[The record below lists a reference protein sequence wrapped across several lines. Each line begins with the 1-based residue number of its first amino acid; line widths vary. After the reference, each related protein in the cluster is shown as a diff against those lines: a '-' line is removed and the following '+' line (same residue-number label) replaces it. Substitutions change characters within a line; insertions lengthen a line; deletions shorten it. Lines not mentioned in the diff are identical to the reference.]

1 MRQLRNVLRT
11 LCALCENGVIS
22 HADLPAEI
30 RHTRPA
36 LALLLAAK
44 PDQLGDAERT
54 ALLAVLEAQHWQ
66 MSRSAE
72 QLGISRNTLY
82 RKLRKHGIARR
93 G

>member
-1 MRQLRNVLRT
+1 M
-11 LCALCENGVIS
+11 ADSG
-22 HADLPAEI
+22 HA
-30 RHTRPA
+30 RPA
-36 LALLLAAK
+36 PALLAAAR

-82 RKLRKHGIARR
+82 RKLRKHGIALRSTL
-93 G
+93 